1 MNLNISHPAKKSIK
15 FTEMMIKATK
25 SFILTETF
33 DNFVYFHNRVIL
45 EATLTNLPPI

>member
-15 FTEMMIKATK
+15 FTEMMIKAT

-33 DNFVYFHNRVIL
+33 DNFVYFHNPVIL